1 MKKLTQIASRVVLL
15 IVAIA
20 VFAVSFGA
28 ANPVSVSADSH
39 RVVKVRL
46 KEDLITLDP
55 AHVGKPSDHVHAFSI
70 YSGLVRLKA
79 GTTEMEPDLATKWT
93 LSPDGKVYTFHL
105 RRGVKF
111 HKGYGNFTAK
121 DVKYT
126 FERIMNPKT
135 KSRYRGL
142 FRTLKKI
149 EIINDYTIK
158 LTLDKPY
165 PSFLR
170 AVLGFRPGWIVSK
183 KAIEEKGKRY
193 GQDPI
198 GTGPFMFDR
207 WVRGSEVSI
216 KRNPDYWDKIHIDR
230 VVGKVIRK
238 DNVAKLAL
246 ERGDIDVAYFF
257 SGATIR
263 EILKNKKLKIQMNPG
278 YATHFLQ
285 FNLKKKPF
293 NDIRVRRAILY
304 ATDKAAIAKY
314 VFFGLATPRQS
325 LLNPNVFGYEK
336 LEKNFYDP
344 AKAKRLLAEAGYA
357 KGLKV
362 DVNVIPSSGWPQMAA
377 VLQEQWRKVGIQA
390 KMNVPE
396 RAIWNRRWR
405 KSQFDI
411 LFTRITRFDPDQYL
425 YQYFFSKTRPHPN
438 TSGYAGADSVILNS
452 RHTVDRGKR
461 EGFIKAAAKK
471 IFVEDLAG
479 FAIVNVNYVL
489 VTQPYIK
496 GHKVTF
502 QDSHPW
508 RQVRIEK

>member
-1 MKKLTQIASRVVLL
+1 
-15 IVAIA
+15 

-149 EIINDYTIK
+149 EIVDDYTIK

-216 KRNPDYWDKIHIDR
+216 KRNPDYWDKIYIDR

-293 NDIRVRRAILY
+293 NDIRVRRAILH

-362 DVNVIPSSGWPQMAA
+362 DVNVIPSSGWPQIAA

>member
-1 MKKLTQIASRVVLL
+1 MRPIARRFAWTGMLIMVNLVLSMAVNLTLPVDADAEKVV
-15 IVAIA
+15 
-20 VFAVSFGA
+20 
-28 ANPVSVSADSH
+28 
-39 RVVKVRL
+39 RVRL

-55 AHVGKPSDHVHAFSI
+55 AHVGKPSDHVHAFSL

-79 GTTEMEPDLATKWT
+79 GTTQMEPDLATKWE
-93 LSPDGKVYTFHL
+93 LSPNGKVYTFHL
-105 RRGVKF
+105 RKGVKF

-126 FERIMNPKT
+126 IERIKNPKT

-142 FRTLKKI
+142 FRSLTKI
-149 EIINDYTIK
+149 EIVDDYTIK
-158 LTLDKPY
+158 LHLDKPY

-183 KAIEEKGKRY
+183 KAIEEKGKKY

-216 KRNPDYWDKIHIDR
+216 RRNPDYWDKIHIDR

-238 DNVAKLAL
+238 DTIAKLAL

-263 EILKNKKLKIQMNPG
+263 EVLKNKKLSIQMNPG

-285 FNLKKKPF
+285 FNLKRKPF
-293 NDIRVRRAILY
+293 DDPRVRKAILY
-304 ATDKAAIAKY
+304 ATDKKAIAKH
-314 VFFGLATPRQS
+314 VFFGLATARQS

-336 LEKNFYDP
+336 LEKNFYNP
-344 AKAKRLLAEAGYA
+344 EKAKKLLAEAGYA

-362 DVNVIPSSGWPQMAA
+362 DVNVIPSSGWPKIAA
-377 VLQEQWRKVGIQA
+377 VLQQQWRKVGIQA

-405 KSQFDI
+405 KSKFDI

-425 YQYFFSKTRPHPN
+425 YQYFYSKNRPHPN
-438 TSGYAGADSVILNS
+438 TSGYTGADELILKS
-452 RHTVDRGKR
+452 RHTVDDAKRGEYIK
-461 EGFIKAAAKK
+461 KAARK
-471 IFVEDLAG
+471 IFADDVAG

-489 VTQPYIK
+489 ATQPYIK

-508 RQVRIEK
+508 RHVRIEK